1 MKKMLRALALACCGT
16 MILSLCSCAGKGTL
30 LREADAA
37 TPLSYTERDDASF
50 AAVTAGAQQFSTA
63 FAAAMYERREE
74 TQNFVLSP
82 VSVYAGLSL
91 AAAGAQGETKA
102 QLLSALGVT
111 EQQLSAGFAPF
122 YRSLTADG
130 KDDTGKQRTKLHL
143 ANAIYVNER
152 TQVNDG
158 CLDTLASD
166 YYCYS
171 YAADFAGDN
180 RAANEAVRNFV
191 SEQTDG
197 LIDQSFMLSEETIF
211 ALINALYLKDV
222 WNGDGDDLPTAGD
235 YVFNDRYGN
244 GVTVPFLRGY
254 SEAGRAYEGE
264 TFTSFHADTYAGY
277 KIKFLLPKE
286 GYTVDDVMTAEVL
299 SELAAVTDY
308 AAVDEDN
315 LIRYYTR
322 CIFPAFSASCN
333 SDAMNV
339 LSETFGVT
347 DLFSPEKS
355 DLSALTDDGAFC
367 TGVRHVATLTV
378 DETGIEGAAATVLPA
393 AGDPGP
399 DEYEDVYLDFIVD
412 RAFGFLLTDR
422 YDTVLFAGAIETV

>member
-1 MKKMLRALALACCGT
+1 MKKMLRALALACCGA
-16 MILSLCSCAGKGTL
+16 MVFSLCACAGKGTL
-30 LREADAA
+30 LKEADAA
-37 TPLSYTERDDASF
+37 TPLSYTERDDADF

-74 TQNFVLSP
+74 PENFVLSP

-91 AAAGAQGETKA
+91 AAACAQGETRA

-111 EQQLSAGFAPF
+111 EQQLSTGFAPL
-122 YRSLTADG
+122 YRSLTADTA
-130 KDDTGKQRTKLHL
+130 DDTGKQRTKLHL
-143 ANAIYVNER
+143 ANAIYVNEG
-152 TQVNDG
+152 TQVNDS
-158 CLDTLASD
+158 CLNTLASD

-180 RAANEAVRNFV
+180 RAANDAVKNFV

-264 TFTSFHADTYAGY
+264 TFTSFHADTLAGY

-286 GYTVDDVMTAEVL
+286 SYTVDDVMTAEVL

-308 AAVDEDN
+308 AAVDEEN

-333 SDAMNV
+333 ADATAV

-355 DLSALTDDGAFC
+355 DLSALTDGIAFC
-367 TGVRHVATLTV
+367 TGVRHIATLTV

-399 DEYEDVYLDFIVD
+399 DEYEEVYLDFIVD

>member
-1 MKKMLRALALACCGT
+1 MKKMLRALALASCGA
-16 MILSLCSCAGKGTL
+16 MVFSLCACAGKGTL
-30 LREADAA
+30 LKEADAA
-37 TPLSYTERDDASF
+37 TPLSYTERDDADF

-74 TQNFVLSP
+74 PENFVLSP

-91 AAAGAQGETKA
+91 AAACAQGETRA

-122 YRSLTADG
+122 YRSLTADTA
-130 KDDTGKQRTKLHL
+130 DDTGKQRTKLHL
-143 ANAIYVNER
+143 ANAIYVNEG
-152 TQVNDG
+152 TQVNDS
-158 CLDTLASD
+158 CLNTLASD

-171 YAADFAGDN
+171 YAADFAGDI
-180 RAANEAVRNFV
+180 RAANDAVKNFV

-222 WNGDGDDLPTAGD
+222 WDMDGNDLPTAGD

-254 SEAGRAYEGE
+254 SVAGRAYEGE
-264 TFTSFHADTYAGY
+264 TFTSFYAGTYAGY

-308 AAVDEDN
+308 AAVDEEN

-333 SDAMNV
+333 ADATAA
-339 LSETFGVT
+339 LAETFGVT

-355 DLSALTDDGAFC
+355 DLSALTDGIAFC

-399 DEYEDVYLDFIVD
+399 DEYEEVYLDFIVD

>member
-1 MKKMLRALALACCGT
+1 MKKWLRTIALACCGA
-16 MILSLCSCAGKGTL
+16 MVLSLCSCAGKGTL

-91 AAAGAQGETKA
+91 AAACAQGETKA

-143 ANAIYVNER
+143 ANAIYVNEG
-152 TQVNDG
+152 TQVNDE
-158 CLDTLASD
+158 CLNTLASD
-166 YYCYS
+166 YFCYS

-222 WNGDGDDLPTAGD
+222 WNGYGDDLPTAGD
-235 YVFNDRYGN
+235 YVFTDRYGN
-244 GVTVPFLRGY
+244 GVTALFLRGY
-254 SEAGRAYEGE
+254 SVAGRAYEGE
-264 TFTSFHADTYAGY
+264 TFTSFHTDTYAGY

-308 AAVDEDN
+308 AAIDEEK
-315 LIRYYTR
+315 LERYYTR

-347 DLFSPEKS
+347 DLFSPTKS
-355 DLSALTDDGAFC
+355 DLTALTDDGAFC

>member
-1 MKKMLRALALACCGT
+1 MKKMLRALALACCGA
-16 MILSLCSCAGKGTL
+16 MVFSLCACAGKGTL
-30 LREADAA
+30 LKEADAA
-37 TPLSYTERDDASF
+37 TPLSYTERDDADF

-63 FAAAMYERREE
+63 FAAAMYELREE
-74 TQNFVLSP
+74 PENFVLSP

-91 AAAGAQGETKA
+91 AAACAQGETRA

-111 EQQLSAGFAPF
+111 EQQLSTGFAPF
-122 YRSLTADG
+122 YRSLTADTA
-130 KDDTGKQRTKLHL
+130 DDTGKQRTKLHL
-143 ANAIYVNER
+143 ANAIYVNEG
-152 TQVNDG
+152 TQVNDS
-158 CLDTLASD
+158 CLNTLASD

-180 RAANEAVRNFV
+180 RAANEAVKNFV

-197 LIDQSFMLSEETIF
+197 LIAQSFMLSEETIF

-222 WNGDGDDLPTAGD
+222 WDMDGDDLPTAGD

-264 TFTSFHADTYAGY
+264 TFTSFYAGTYAGN

-308 AAVDEDN
+308 AAVDEEN

-322 CIFPAFSASCN
+322 CIFPAFSASSN
-333 SDAMNV
+333 ADAMAV

-347 DLFSPEKS
+347 DLFFPEKS
-355 DLSALTDDGAFC
+355 DLSALTDGIAFC
-367 TGVRHVATLTV
+367 TGVRHIATLTV

-399 DEYEDVYLDFIVD
+399 DEYGEVYLDFIVD

-422 YDTVLFAGAIETV
+422 YDTVLFAGAIETA